1 MRLEKRLEQWNEKN
15 LITEEQKKSIME
27 FEILYLRNVV
37 INAFYILGIAILGVG
52 IFILV
57 ASNWNDF
64 SDSTKI
70 TLDLIS
76 LIVVTAIYCCLNK
89 KNNSLISE
97 FFLCA
102 LIVLYTISIV
112 LILQI
117 FSVIITDIR
126 YYYLIWSLLI
136 FPLLLKTKVYPL
148 QVIWLSVILFTIY
161 AFNTETIKDLYNKI
175 DNQFIFCLLVPIIL
189 FGISVIFRK
198 LKKYLNYPLI
208 DISEKYFS
216 VLSYFS
222 LFIGFFSLL
231 LKSFLSLFM
240 FGLIIL
246 NVIFYGI
253 RHGKTDQIPN
263 YIFHIVIIFCT
274 LFCKFFDP
282 LPSTGIMIIA
292 LGAIIIIVS
301 VIVSKIVKL
310 SYKKEQND

>member
-198 LKKYLNYPLI
+198 LKNI
-208 DISEKYFS
+208 
-216 VLSYFS
+216 
-222 LFIGFFSLL
+222 
-231 LKSFLSLFM
+231 
-240 FGLIIL
+240 
-246 NVIFYGI
+246 
-253 RHGKTDQIPN
+253 
-263 YIFHIVIIFCT
+263 
-274 LFCKFFDP
+274 
-282 LPSTGIMIIA
+282 
-292 LGAIIIIVS
+292 
-301 VIVSKIVKL
+301 
-310 SYKKEQND
+310 